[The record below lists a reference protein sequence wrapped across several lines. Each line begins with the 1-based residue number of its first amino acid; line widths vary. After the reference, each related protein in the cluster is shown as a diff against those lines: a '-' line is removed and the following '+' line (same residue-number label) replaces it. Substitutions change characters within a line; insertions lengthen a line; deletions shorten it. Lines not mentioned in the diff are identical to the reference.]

1 MRSTLKAVENV
12 KDDGVR
18 IISDVTMERE
28 AEDHPVMV
36 AETIAVAYA

>member
-1 MRSTLKAVENV
+1 VENV

-28 AEDHPVMV
+28 GEDRPVMV